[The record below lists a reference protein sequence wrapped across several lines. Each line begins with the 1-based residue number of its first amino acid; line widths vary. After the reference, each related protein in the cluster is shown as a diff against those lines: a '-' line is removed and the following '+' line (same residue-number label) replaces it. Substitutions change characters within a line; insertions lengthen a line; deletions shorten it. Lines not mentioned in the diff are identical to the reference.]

1 MQTCGSQTCQ
11 STERHLQQIYNYLR
25 RRKEYKAL
33 CFEKPVEVR
42 VGCERVR
49 GKTTGNGGGYMNMHL
64 VDRGRYGGRREI
76 EIAFESLISWIDR
89 FGKEEW
95 EDVVVVGI

>member
-1 MQTCGSQTCQ
+1 
-11 STERHLQQIYNYLR
+11 
-25 RRKEYKAL
+25 
-33 CFEKPVEVR
+33 
-42 VGCERVR
+42 
-49 GKTTGNGGGYMNMHL
+49 MNMHL